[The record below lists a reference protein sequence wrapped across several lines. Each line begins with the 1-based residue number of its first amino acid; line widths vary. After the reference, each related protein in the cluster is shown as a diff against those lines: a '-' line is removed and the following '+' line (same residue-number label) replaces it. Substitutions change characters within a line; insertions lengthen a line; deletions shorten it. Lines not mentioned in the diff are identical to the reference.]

1 MKKFNFD
8 KKIIF
13 ALITVIIVT
22 TLITLSVKFRNNGER
37 SNPIASALNDSI
49 SFVDRI
55 IAVPAKFLHNGI
67 KLLDD
72 LVNTYEDNQQLK
84 AKLDNYDEAILAER
98 NQKEEL
104 RKLKDELN
112 LNKMLTSYEK
122 ISGNVISRSPDKW
135 QSILIVDRGSSEG
148 IEKNMAV
155 MSQKGLIGRV
165 IQVNNHTSKVE
176 LLTTSNKATN
186 HFPVRISGSEG
197 DRFGLLDHFDE
208 GTQTLVILQVK
219 DGNGLKKGDIVQTS
233 GLGGNSPKN
242 LIVGTVGELKA
253 GDDGFSKE
261 IYVKPYADMYDISV
275 VTIIKRMIENGEV
288 NKP

>member
-13 ALITVIIVT
+13 TLIIAIIVT
-22 TLITLSVKFRNNGER
+22 TLITVSVKFRHNGER
-37 SNPIASALNDSI
+37 SNPIISALNDSI
-49 SFVDRI
+49 SFIDRI
-55 IAVPAKFLHNGI
+55 IAVPAKFLHNGVE
-67 KLLDD
+67 LLDD
-72 LVNTYEDNQQLK
+72 LVNTYEENQQLK
-84 AKLDNYDEAILAER
+84 AKLDNYDEAILTER

-104 RKLKDELN
+104 KKLKDELN
-112 LNKMLTSYEK
+112 LNNMLTSYKK
-122 ISGNVISRSPDKW
+122 ISANVISRSPDAW
-135 QSILIVDRGSSEG
+135 QNIVIVDRGSSEG

-165 IQVNNHTSKVE
+165 MQVNAHTSKVE

-186 HFPVRISGSEG
+186 HFPVRISGSGG

-208 GTQTLVILQVK
+208 ATQTLVVLQVK
-219 DGNGLKKGDIVQTS
+219 DGNELKKGDIVQTS

-242 LIVGTVGELKA
+242 LIVGTVVELKT
-253 GDDGFSKE
+253 GSDGFSKE
-261 IYVKPYADMYDISV
+261 IYVKPYAEMYDISV
-275 VTIIKRMIENGEV
+275 VTIIKRMIENGEG